1 MSEKVWFIL
10 FIITQVASV
19 VVKMNGKMH
28 SDTTFSADGMRAQ
41 ILNPF
46 VHKLELD
53 STYDKIRVN
62 KMFLQQYIMCLQY
75 FLLDFKNKNHR

>member
-10 FIITQVASV
+10 FINTQVPS

-62 KMFLQQYIMCLQY
+62 KMFLQQYT
-75 FLLDFKNKNHR
+75 